1 MSSTLPLAVSACV
14 SALSVV
20 YCIYLTQQLSH
31 ETRKRN
37 DERRGRIKAEQKL
50 SDTKISTSPADNGS
64 FTFHSIGEVTSAY
77 MKRFGTPRQPG
88 LVETATALIKIS
100 PELSNCLS
108 DLEGYSHL
116 WISYVFHKNTNIAKV
131 GADGRP
137 FDRVKALIN
146 IPRVKNLKVGVFA
159 SRSPHR
165 PNPIGLSLVRLVE
178 VNKTACTLKVAG
190 LDAVNGTP
198 IIDIKP
204 YLPSVESVTTARVP
218 SWVTASYTQRP
229 LLVQWRGARVLPSPV
244 PATWNWL
251 TAEEVL
257 RVIEESLSVSDPRS
271 PHQKDS
277 RWTGELCVAG
287 FQAKFSITAAGE
299 AIEKIQLASATSAV
313 SDESNSSS

>member
-1 MSSTLPLAVSACV
+1 MTA
-14 SALSVV
+14 
-20 YCIYLTQQLSH
+20 
-31 ETRKRN
+31 
-37 DERRGRIKAEQKL
+37 
-50 SDTKISTSPADNGS
+50 SPDDSGS

-100 PELSNCLS
+100 PELANCLS

-116 WISYVFHKNTNIAKV
+116 WVSYVFHKNTNIAKI
-131 GADGRP
+131 GNNGRP

-146 IPRVKNLKVGVFA
+146 IPRIKNLKVGVFA

-178 VNKTACTLKVAG
+178 VDKAACTLKVAG

-204 YLPSVESVTTARVP
+204 YLPSVEALPTAKVP
-218 SWVTASYTQRP
+218 TWVTASYSQRS

-244 PATWNWL
+244 PQTWNWL
-251 TAEEVL
+251 SAEEVL
-257 RVIEESLSVSDPRS
+257 RVIEESLSVSDLRS
-271 PHQKDS
+271 PHQKGD
-277 RWTGELCVAG
+277 RWTGELCVSG

-299 AIEKIQLASATSAV
+299 AVEILQITSANTLPD
-313 SDESNSSS
+313 SADDSSSS